1 MNKVKISLFALA
13 AIFAVSCVQDPVMEE
28 SQDQTQVNVA
38 KKIINTPE
46 EAAKGKLVLFVSD
59 ELADVWANAE
69 VATRS
74 GVESVDA
81 VAVEVG
87 AETIRPVF
95 NMNIN
100 GDAKRAQN
108 LHRWFVVEF
117 DKEADLEAVANKYA
131 ANKQVSRVQYSTN
144 LARPALRAYPAEEV
158 IATRAAS
165 EAPLENPDPMLDL
178 QWHYRNE
185 GLQSIYLGAKEGE
198 DINVF
203 PAWEYT
209 TGNSEVI
216 VAVVDE
222 GVKHS
227 HPDLNANMWVNSK
240 ELNGATGKD
249 DDGNGVIDDI
259 YGYNCITRTGNIT
272 WDRGEFVTVDGHT
285 EWDGDSGHGTHVAG
299 TVAAVSGNGIGVAGV
314 AGGSGKGDGV
324 RIMSIQIFDG
334 VDGGGL
340 DGTAKGIEYAAD
352 MGASILQ
359 NSWGYPL
366 KAGKTMTDSDYE
378 NYYGVELAAIR
389 YFVRKSNNP
398 AMEGSVAIFA
408 AGNTAKQTADYPGAY
423 NEFIAVTATSP
434 DGLPTSYTNF
444 KFGCNVAAPG
454 GDTDYELVN
463 NKYYDY
469 KYEGSVLSTLPAET
483 IDFYTG
489 KPYGTDYGYMSGT
502 SMACP
507 HVSGIAA
514 LVLSYAVENGIR
526 ITNKQLYDI
535 ITSSVRNID
544 DSLTGTK
551 MLYPGY
557 ANGGVMTLDS
567 YKGNMGTGKI
577 DALMAIM
584 NVRGAQCAPATVGK
598 ELELKVTNFVGNG
611 NIKVKAFNGYEIS
624 EDTKQRLGID
634 KVEFFSTSVYLTC
647 TKPGIGVITVKY
659 IAGGDKVGGGATTG
673 GKLMEKDIVIVSRE
687 ANNNQGWL

>member
-1 MNKVKISLFALA
+1 MNKVKFSLFALA
-13 AIFAVSCVQDPVMEE
+13 VIFAASCVQDPVMEE
-28 SQDQTQVNVA
+28 SANQTQANVA
-38 KKIINTPE
+38 KKIINSPE
-46 EAAKGKLVLFVSD
+46 EAAKGKLVLYVSE
-59 ELADVWANAE
+59 ELADVWSNAE

-117 DKEADLEAVANKYA
+117 DEEADLETVANKFA
-131 ANKQVSRVQYSTN
+131 ANKQISRVQYSTL
-144 LARPALRAYPAEEV
+144 LARPSLRVYPADEV
-158 IATRAAS
+158 IATRA
-165 EAPLENPDPMLDL
+165 ENGRPFDDPMLDL
-178 QWHYRNE
+178 QWHYKNE
-185 GLQSIYLGAKEGE
+185 GLQTIYKGSKEGE
-198 DINVF
+198 DINVY

-209 TGNSEVI
+209 TGSKQVV

-222 GVKHS
+222 GVKYT
-227 HPDLNANMWVNSK
+227 HPDLAANMWVNQK
-240 ELNGATGKD
+240 ELTGATGKD

-259 YGYNCITRTGNIT
+259 HGYNCITRTGNIT
-272 WDRGEFVTVDGHT
+272 WDKGKFVTVDGYT

-299 TVAAVSGNGIGVAGV
+299 TVAAVNGNGIGVAGV
-314 AGGSGKGDGV
+314 AGGSGNGDGV

-334 VDGGGL
+334 DQGGGL

-352 MGASILQ
+352 NGASILQ
-359 NSWGYPL
+359 NSWGYPI
-366 KAGKTMTDSDYE
+366 AADRSMTDSDYE

-389 YFVRKSNNP
+389 YFVRTSNNP
-398 AMEGSVAIFA
+398 AMDGSVAIFA
-408 AGNTAKQTADYPGAY
+408 AGNTAKATADYPGAY

-434 DGLPTSYTNF
+434 DGLPTSYTNYNL
-444 KFGCNVAAPG
+444 GCNVAAPG
-454 GDTDYELVN
+454 GDVDYEI
-463 NKYYDY
+463 KGGSYDY
-469 KYEGSVLSTLPAET
+469 KYDGSVLSTLPEET
-483 IDFYTG
+483 IDSYTG
-489 KPYGTDYGYMSGT
+489 MPYGKAYGYMSGT

-507 HVSGIAA
+507 HVSGVAA

-526 ITNKQLYDI
+526 ITNTQLYDI

-551 MLYPGY
+551 YLYPGY
-557 ANGGVMTLDS
+557 TKYGTMALDS
-567 YKGNMGTGKI
+567 YKGKMGTGKI

-584 NVRGAQCAPATVGK
+584 NVRGAQCVPATVGK

-611 NIKVKAFNGYEIS
+611 DIKVKAFNGYSIS
-624 EDTKQRLGID
+624 EDTKKRLGIE

-659 IAGGDKVGGGATTG
+659 IAGGNAVGGGATTG

-687 ANNNQGWL
+687 ANDNMGWL

>member
-38 KKIINTPE
+38 KKIINSPE

-117 DKEADLEAVANKYA
+117 DDEVDLEAVANKYA

-165 EAPLENPDPMLDL
+165 EAPFENPDPMLDL

-185 GLQSIYLGAKEGE
+185 GYQSIYQGAKEGE

-209 TGNSEVI
+209 TGSSEVV

-227 HPDLNANMWVNSK
+227 HPDLNANMWVNEK

-272 WDRGEFVTVDGHT
+272 WDKCYYNESERA
-285 EWDGDSGHGTHVAG
+285 WDGDTGHGTHVAG
-299 TVAAVSGNGIGVAGV
+299 TVAAVSGNGLGVAGV

-334 VDGGGL
+334 LSSGGL

-359 NSWGYPL
+359 NSWGYPI
-366 KAGKTMTDSDYE
+366 KAGSTMTDSDYE

-389 YFVRKSNNP
+389 YFVKKSNNP

-434 DGLPTSYTNF
+434 DGLPTSYTNY

-454 GDTDYELVN
+454 GDVAYTNRGQL
-463 NKYYDY
+463 
-469 KYEGSVLSTLPAET
+469 KYEGSVLSTLPTET
-483 IDFYTG
+483 IDSYTG

-502 SMACP
+502 SMACA

-526 ITNKQLYDI
+526 ITNTQLYDI

-551 MLYPGY
+551 LLYPGY
-557 ANGGVMTLDS
+557 EAIMSLDS

-577 DALMAIM
+577 DALMAVM
-584 NVRGAQCAPATVGK
+584 NVRGAQCVPATVGK
-598 ELELKVTNFVGNG
+598 ELELKVANFVGNG
-611 NIKVKAFNGYEIS
+611 DIKVKAFNGYEIS